1 MTPQVYVQPH
11 IVIVGVIV
19 LVTAIV
25 LVMRWGYSREIAGL
39 KQENNVKDA
48 RLNLARD
55 EQATSSII
63 TAKPEDE
70 IEVTAEMIEAGAEY
84 FYGAEPFWH
93 RPASYE
99 ETVAALKNAYRAMR
113 HKSGS

>member
-1 MTPQVYVQPH
+1 MADWLKQAHLLTTLADKAFVAGDHVM
-11 IVIVGVIV
+11 
-19 LVTAIV
+19 AIV
-25 LVMRWGYSREIAGL
+25 SLRRASECLEIARNL
-39 KQENNVKDA
+39 KE
-48 RLNLARD
+48 
-55 EQATSSII
+55 
-63 TAKPEDE
+63 PEDE

>member
-1 MTPQVYVQPH
+1 MED
-11 IVIVGVIV
+11 
-19 LVTAIV
+19 LK
-25 LVMRWGYSREIAGL
+25 VMCDCCKSDLTYTDEELIAQARATCGWIYSNDDPKLADRIAEL
-39 KQENNVKDA
+39 MQDNERPRKAED
-48 RLNLARD
+48 
-55 EQATSSII
+55 SP
-63 TAKPEDE
+63 PEDE